1 MSEDFK
7 MLIAKATFLSPEE
20 KQIYSIVFDYIDEGK
35 KAQLKEIITSA
46 VNGEVA
52 IDEAAKK
59 AKSDAIKE
67 FLATCHAAVKTEH
80 QAAMN
85 EEEDSY
91 KQAADKLLDNL

>member
-7 MLIAKATFLSPEE
+7 MLIAKAAFLSPEE
-20 KQIYSIVFDYIDEGK
+20 KQIYTLVFDILDEGK
-35 KAQLKEIITSA
+35 KAQLKEIIASA
-46 VNGEVA
+46 VNGEAV

-67 FLATCHAAVKTEH
+67 FLATCHNAVKTEH